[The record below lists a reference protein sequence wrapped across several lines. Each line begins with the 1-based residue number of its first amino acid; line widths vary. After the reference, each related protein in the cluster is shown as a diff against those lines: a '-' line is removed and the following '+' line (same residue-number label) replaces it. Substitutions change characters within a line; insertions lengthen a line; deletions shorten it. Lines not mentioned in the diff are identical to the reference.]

1 MRLERLWAG
10 WRASYI
16 DRVATE
22 PPTDGCLF
30 CSLVG
35 SGDDADDELQI
46 LDRNALVYAV
56 LNAYPYTAGH
66 LLVAPVRHEGEL
78 DALDA
83 DEAGAL
89 MEMTQVATAAV
100 RAAYQPDGIN
110 IGMNL
115 GRAAGA
121 GIPGHLH
128 VHVLPRWSAD
138 TNFMTSI
145 AEARVLPEPLSRT
158 YERLRSAW
166 RERAS

>member
-1 MRLERLWAG
+1 MTLERLWAG

-16 DRVATE
+16 DTVAAGS
-22 PPTDGCLF
+22 PTDDCLF
-30 CSLVG
+30 CSLVD
-35 SGDDADDELQI
+35 SGDDAGDELQV

-56 LNAYPYTAGH
+56 LNVYPYTAGH

-89 MEMTQVATAAV
+89 MEMMQVATAAV
-100 RAAYQPDGIN
+100 RAAYRPDGIN

-138 TNFMTSI
+138 TNFMTSV

-166 RERAS
+166 RDRAS